1 MQLTGSR
8 ALVTGATSGI
18 GRAIAEAFGREGA
31 HVLVA
36 GRDAARAAEVVAGI
50 AASGGTASP
59 VIADLGAPGGVA
71 ALVEAAKAH
80 GPVDVLVNNA
90 GVYPVRGTAQTDEA
104 TFEATMNLNVR
115 APYFLTAALAPLM
128 AAQGRG
134 RIINISSIAA
144 HLGTDNMGLYGASK
158 AALELLTKSWAAE
171 FGPSGV
177 NVNAIAPGPTR
188 TPGTAPMGAGLDEFT
203 SGFPAGRPAVP
214 EEIAGAAVYLAGP
227 GAAFVHGAT
236 ITVDGGRTA
245 I

>member
-1 MQLTGSR
+1 MQLTGFR

-18 GRAIAEAFGREGA
+18 GRAIAEAFAREGA

-36 GRDAARAAEVVAGI
+36 GRDAARATEVVDGITAAG
-50 AASGGTASP
+50 GDASP
-59 VIADLGAPGGVA
+59 VIADLGAPDGVA

-80 GPVDVLVNNA
+80 GPIDVLVNNA
-90 GVYPVRGTAQTDEA
+90 GIYPLLDTPQTDEK

-115 APYFLTAALAPLM
+115 APFFLTAALAPLM
-128 AAQGRG
+128 AARGHG

-144 HLGTDNMGLYGASK
+144 HLGTSTMVLYGASK
-158 AALELLTKSWAAE
+158 AALESLTKAWAAE

-188 TPGTAPMGAGLDEFT
+188 TPGTAPLGAGLDEFT
-203 SGFPAGRPAVP
+203 STFPAGRPGTP

-236 ITVDGGRTA
+236 VVVDGGRMA

>member
-36 GRDAARAAEVVAGI
+36 GRDATRAAEVVEGITAG
-50 AASGGTASP
+50 GGAASP
-59 VIADLGAPGGVA
+59 VIADLGAPDGVA
-71 ALVEAAKAH
+71 ALIEAAKAH
-80 GPVDVLVNNA
+80 GSIDVLVNNA
-90 GVYPVRGTAQTDEA
+90 GIYPMGGTAQTDEE
-104 TFEATMNLNVR
+104 TFEAAMGLNVR
-115 APYFLTAALAPLM
+115 APFFLTAALAPLM
-128 AAQGRG
+128 AARGHG
-134 RIINISSIAA
+134 RIINVSSIAA
-144 HLGTDNMGLYGASK
+144 HLGTPGMALYGASK
-158 AALELLTKSWAAE
+158 AALELLTKAWAAE
-171 FGPSGV
+171 FGPAGV

-203 SGFPAGRPAVP
+203 STFPAGRPATP
-214 EEIAGAAVYLAGP
+214 EEIAAAAVYLAGA

-236 ITVDGGRTA
+236 IVVDGGRLA